1 MTFSRDNVD
10 EELLRA
16 FLEDARELIDNVNAQ
31 LLELEESSFEDDE
44 VTEVL
49 LRDLHSLKGSAQTV
63 GLESVKELVH
73 TMESIVENLVDAGSF
88 STEDVDRLFDGVDA
102 VDDVVRSLNEGD
114 GDIQTSDL
122 NELKSNLETVLAV
135 DSAEE
140 SPDEEKVKNP
150 EEPGEDYLGDGESET
165 VWDPEDHE
173 TMVPEFLAEARTL
186 LEEITNALI
195 ELEQNPSQKNLET
208 IFRSAHTLKGNAGMI
223 GLTSLENLSHSM
235 EELLD
240 ELRDGDRDVTG
251 EIIDLLLICND
262 QIEYVLDQ
270 IEEYEPVEE
279 SFEDLL
285 QVLDRARKQG
295 TIQSEWL
302 DELSDDTDESGETEE
317 KRSDEESEDR
327 AEDTSVT
334 DSIRVGIPKLDE
346 VINLVGELLINK
358 RRLDQNHDKL
368 EELELSFDDLR
379 QAVRTFEKEG
389 NAEALHREIDLFENV
404 FEGIREKVTHSS
416 EDLDRVAS
424 NLQEAVMRTRMVP
437 LANLFKKFPRL
448 VRDLSRQSD
457 KSVDLEI
464 SGEDTEIDK
473 TVIETISDP
482 LMHIIRNCVDHG
494 IEPSEERVE
503 QGKPETGTI
512 EIDAGYEGDM
522 VVISVSDDG
531 GGIDWKYVSEKALE
545 KGIVSQTE
553 LEEMDVDERKQLIFE
568 PGFSTRTETT
578 ETSGR
583 GVGMD
588 VVKSNVLDLNGS
600 IDVDSELGQGT
611 TFELRLPLTLA
622 IVEVLLVEV
631 GQRQYSLPLTSVQE
645 VIQVDSDQ
653 INPIGQRRVF
663 ELRGETLSLL
673 HLDEILGWADRVDLN
688 PENSQVVIAQ
698 SGEERIGIMVDDL
711 LEKREIVIKDLGS
724 ILDNVPYV
732 SGATIM
738 GNGDVVLIL
747 DAASVVQNV
756 DDLES
761 YAVQPAESSTESET
775 TSSRILL
782 VEDIRSQRLKLKNI
796 LESSGHRVDEASSG
810 EEALSQVRQVEYDLV
825 STDVRMPG
833 INGYELTRKLRSMD
847 SYRDVPIVMVST
859 LDEEID
865 KERGFT
871 AGADE
876 YVEKPFNEE
885 QLTEVVRS
893 LLADFSG

>member
-1 MTFSRDNVD
+1 
-10 EELLRA
+10 
-16 FLEDARELIDNVNAQ
+16 
-31 LLELEESSFEDDE
+31 
-44 VTEVL
+44 
-49 LRDLHSLKGSAQTV
+49 
-63 GLESVKELVH
+63 
-73 TMESIVENLVDAGSF
+73 
-88 STEDVDRLFDGVDA
+88 
-102 VDDVVRSLNEGD
+102 
-114 GDIQTSDL
+114 
-122 NELKSNLETVLAV
+122 
-135 DSAEE
+135 
-140 SPDEEKVKNP
+140 
-150 EEPGEDYLGDGESET
+150 
-165 VWDPEDHE
+165 
-173 TMVPEFLAEARTL
+173 
-186 LEEITNALI
+186 
-195 ELEQNPSQKNLET
+195 
-208 IFRSAHTLKGNAGMI
+208 
-223 GLTSLENLSHSM
+223 
-235 EELLD
+235 
-240 ELRDGDRDVTG
+240 
-251 EIIDLLLICND
+251 
-262 QIEYVLDQ
+262 
-270 IEEYEPVEE
+270 
-279 SFEDLL
+279 
-285 QVLDRARKQG
+285 
-295 TIQSEWL
+295 
-302 DELSDDTDESGETEE
+302 
-317 KRSDEESEDR
+317 
-327 AEDTSVT
+327 
-334 DSIRVGIPKLDE
+334 
-346 VINLVGELLINK
+346 
-358 RRLDQNHDKL
+358 
-368 EELELSFDDLR
+368 
-379 QAVRTFEKEG
+379 
-389 NAEALHREIDLFENV
+389 
-404 FEGIREKVTHSS
+404 
-416 EDLDRVAS
+416 
-424 NLQEAVMRTRMVP
+424 
-437 LANLFKKFPRL
+437 
-448 VRDLSRQSD
+448 
-457 KSVDLEI
+457 
-464 SGEDTEIDK
+464 
-473 TVIETISDP
+473 
-482 LMHIIRNCVDHG
+482 MHIIRNCVDHG
-494 IEPSEERVE
+494 IESAEERVE

-531 GGIDWKYVSEKALE
+531 VGIDSEYVSEKALE
-545 KGIVSQTE
+545 KGIVSRTE

-653 INPIGQRRVF
+653 INPIGHRRVF

-673 HLDEILGWADRVDLN
+673 HLDEILGWADRVDLD

-756 DDLES
+756 DDLEN
-761 YAVQPAESSTESET
+761 YAVQPADAKSSTESET
-775 TSSRILL
+775 SSARILL

-810 EEALSQVRQVEYDLV
+810 EEALSQARQQEYDLV
-825 STDVRMPG
+825 STDVRMPV

-871 AGADE
+871 AGTDE

-885 QLTEVVRS
+885 QLTAVVRS
-893 LLADFSG
+893 LLDDFSG